1 MMDITKQVDVLI
13 KGRALMLKLIG
24 DYSLEQINKTPKGF
38 NNNIGWNVAHLVVTQ
53 QLLCY
58 KLSGLETVLS
68 LEMIDRY
75 KKGTAPNGY
84 VINQQEWDLILKLFT
99 ELPEKLLTDYNNNL
113 FKSYS
118 EYTTSVNV
126 TLDSVEKA
134 IDFNNYHEGI
144 HLGVVLALRKLV

>member
-1 MMDITKQVDVLI
+1 MDITKQVDVLI

-24 DYSLEQINKTPKGF
+24 DYSLEQINKTPEGF

-58 KLSGLETVLS
+58 KFSGLKTALS
-68 LEMIDRY
+68 DEMIGRY
-75 KKGTAPNGY
+75 VKGTAPNGC

>member
-1 MMDITKQVDVLI
+1 MDITKQVDILA

-24 DYSLEQINKTPKGF
+24 DYSLEQINKTPEGF

-58 KLSGLETVLS
+58 KFSGITTALSD
-68 LEMIDRY
+68 EMIGRY
-75 KKGTAPNGY
+75 VKGTAPGDY
-84 VINQQEWDLILKLFT
+84 VINQQEWDLIKKLFI
-99 ELPEKLLTDYNNNL
+99 ELPEKLLVDYNNNT
-113 FKSYS
+113 FKTYS

-134 IDFNNYHEGI
+134 IDFNNFHEGI

>member
-1 MMDITKQVDVLI
+1 MDITKQTDILV
-13 KGRALMLKLIG
+13 KGRALILKLIE
-24 DYSLEQINKTPKGF
+24 DFSLEQINTIPADF
-38 NNNIGWNVAHLVVTQ
+38 NNNIGWNVGHLVVTQ

-68 LEMIDRY
+68 DEMIERY
-75 KKGTAPNGY
+75 RKGTTPNGH

-99 ELPEKLLTDYNNNL
+99 ELPEKLLEDYNNNV
-113 FKSYS
+113 FKTYN

-134 IDFNNYHEGI
+134 IDFNNFHEGI
-144 HLGVVLALRKLV
+144 HLGVILGLRKLV